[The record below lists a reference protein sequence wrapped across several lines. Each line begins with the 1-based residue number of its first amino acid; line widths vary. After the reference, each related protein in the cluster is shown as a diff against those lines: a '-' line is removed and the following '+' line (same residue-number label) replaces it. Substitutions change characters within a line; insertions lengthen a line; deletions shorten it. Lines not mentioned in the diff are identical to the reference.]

1 MIFARRGVLI
11 GLYTALAVPVVAV
24 LGSAGWLYSDLYMT
38 ADRYEQVLA
47 DASTEQIPTEP
58 AEFLRIDLPNKS
70 DDAAP
75 LLIELNKQWQAIDP
89 DQRTKIQNHVRAN
102 ALPSETQDPET
113 AEIVSLAQP
122 FIKLYKRAAN
132 KPDSNIERDWASCES
147 PFEPNYHTIIDV
159 SRLTCSYAIGQARVG
174 SPSEAFTTLNSVRKL
189 GQHISRDSGVDGLA
203 LHSLLETMS
212 LTAAEQIMFLYGDRT
227 EVVRQYDTFLEYRK
241 TAPNVVRNLEGE
253 AMRTIVV
260 LSEPDSH
267 KNRIFA
273 GAKLSLRGETF
284 QKAAA
289 VRMTEFWMTAI
300 GTVRAVYPDAI
311 ASNEAYQEAVLSF
324 QDQKTPSRVVPS
336 SIAEWNE
343 NRIRSAAALEVRY
356 KMAKV
361 VGKLLAQYHRA
372 GKFPVALGEL
382 SISTSDPMTGDPFS
396 YLIIEGGFQIFG
408 RGSNGIDEDGLTN
421 GDIVLRLK
429 DGVVSNE
436 GV

>member
-70 DDAAP
+70 NDAAP
-75 LLIELNKQWQAIDP
+75 LLIELNKQWQAIDV
-89 DQRTKIQNHVRAN
+89 DERAKIQNHLRAY
-102 ALPSETQDPET
+102 ALPSETQDSET
-113 AEIVSLAQP
+113 AEIVLSAKP
-122 FIKLYKRAAN
+122 IIELYKRAAN
-132 KPDSNIERDWASCES
+132 KSDSNIERDWASCES

-159 SRLTCSYAIGQARVG
+159 SRLTCSYAISQARVG
-174 SPSEAFTTLNSVRKL
+174 TASEAFSTLDSIRKL
-189 GQHISRDSGVDGLA
+189 GQHISRDSGLDGLA

-212 LTAAEQIMFLYGDRT
+212 LTASEQIMFLYGDRA
-227 EVVRQYDTFLEYRK
+227 EIVSQYNTFIENRK

-253 AMRTIVV
+253 AMRSIVV

-273 GAKLSLRGETF
+273 GAKLSLRGEAF

-289 VRMTEFWMTAI
+289 VRMTEFWMGAI
-300 GTVRAVYPDAI
+300 GTVRAVYPDTI
-311 ASNEAYQEAVLSF
+311 ASNEAYLEAVQRF
-324 QDQKTPSRVVPS
+324 QEQKTPSRIVPS
-336 SIAEWNE
+336 AIAEWNE
-343 NRIRSAAALEVRY
+343 HRIRSAAALEVRY
-356 KMAKV
+356 KLAKV
-361 VGKLLAQYHRA
+361 AGKLFVQFHKSNQL
-372 GKFPVALGEL
+372 PSSLGEL
-382 SISTSDPMTGDPFS
+382 SISTSDPMTGDPFN
-396 YLIIEGGFQIFG
+396 YVIIEGGFQIFG
-408 RGSNGIDEDGLTN
+408 RGSNGIDEDGETN
-421 GDIVLRLK
+421 GDIILRLK